1 MKELSTFAPIVP
13 IISKADTLSIK
24 EINSFLLRGKFSS
37 EAMDGILK
45 NGTPIESAEPLH
57 QEIDPG
63 VVHAISSTNIDI
75 FRLDKDAPPF
85 RITCLN
91 GKMGYKV
98 VVDDVYAVVANDKF
112 RSDGTPIPREYP
124 WGAVDLNNPYHS
136 DFLRLEN
143 MLFRN
148 GNRGNGKLRDQADA
162 RYKRWRKQM
171 LIAERNQ
178 RNVPVYRAHI
188 QCALLFAVCF
198 LLFLLSLG
206 MLPSFGTP
214 SDPRVSDSTSMPTND
229 TIVLEKSHGKDDG
242 TTCWL
247 YNDREYC
254 LPSEDGERI
263 TLQRHEYD
271 SLLEAKAALV
281 TSLKAAKRAHRMTI
295 KEAILNE
302 NKLKDMYTN
311 AKEKCSTVPSTISW
325 IDRFLS
331 FFNFSGWFGWK

>member
-1 MKELSTFAPIVP
+1 
-13 IISKADTLSIK
+13 
-24 EINSFLLRGKFSS
+24 
-37 EAMDGILK
+37 
-45 NGTPIESAEPLH
+45 
-57 QEIDPG
+57 
-63 VVHAISSTNIDI
+63 
-75 FRLDKDAPPF
+75 
-85 RITCLN
+85 
-91 GKMGYKV
+91 
-98 VVDDVYAVVANDKF
+98 
-112 RSDGTPIPREYP
+112 
-124 WGAVDLNNPYHS
+124 
-136 DFLRLEN
+136 
-143 MLFRN
+143 
-148 GNRGNGKLRDQADA
+148 
-162 RYKRWRKQM
+162 M

-229 TIVLEKSHGKDDG
+229 TIVLEKSQGKDDG

-281 TSLKAAKRAHRMTI
+281 TSLKAAKRAHRMAI

-331 FFNFSGWFGWK
+331 FFNFSGLFGWK